1 MAESQ
6 RRKCSRFRHNAGAG
20 NARVL
25 RPGDGSRRTSQTPRC
40 SQTRSTPGSV
50 PRSPPCAPRRRSARA
65 GTRHRR
71 SPAHRCPPADLST
84 EQRRRI
90 LCAPRL
96 LRSRPSARVLPQPV
110 LELCSLPR
118 SGEPPGVAA
127 TCPAGVYRCSVRHP
141 DWASI
146 REDPGSR
153 RSRALTGSVSIVPD
167 QLAPSVTVTLKSVVI
182 PSLSVTVT
190 VTGSASSPVTLR
202 GCRVMTFF
210 SGLPTE
216 RVSGSETS
224 TL

>member
-1 MAESQ
+1 M
-6 RRKCSRFRHNAGAG
+6 
-20 NARVL
+20 
-25 RPGDGSRRTSQTPRC
+25 
-40 SQTRSTPGSV
+40 
-50 PRSPPCAPRRRSARA
+50 PRSRPCAPCRRSACA
-65 GTRHRR
+65 GTKHRR
-71 SPAHRCPPADLST
+71 GPAQRRALAGLQAQQRRWFCCPPSP
-84 EQRRRI
+84 
-90 LCAPRL
+90 LCE
-96 LRSRPSARVLPQPV
+96 RPGTRVLPQPV

-141 DWASI
+141 YWASI
-146 REDPGSR
+146 REGPGSQ
-153 RSRALTGSVSIVPD
+153 RSRALTGSVSRVSG
-167 QLAPSVTVTLKSVVI
+167 QLAPSVTVTLKSVVM

>member
-1 MAESQ
+1 MTDHASNRGSPRSTTGSTDSHGRITAPEMLAFSSQ
-6 RRKCSRFRHNAGAG
+6 R
-20 NARVL
+20 
-25 RPGDGSRRTSQTPRC
+25 
-40 SQTRSTPGSV
+40 
-50 PRSPPCAPRRRSARA
+50 RSPPCAPRRRSARA

-127 TCPAGVYRCSVRHP
+127 TCPAGVYRCSVRHS